1 MNLSHLFGVLF
12 FTLAFGSESQAVT
25 ISDLLRIQNVWG
37 VKAKISL
44 SVESI
49 PGTLHDSALLKC
61 ALEAID
67 NNDGGLV
74 CEDHEGNPIF
84 TATVTLPPN
93 GKKITFKLDASGIET
108 LQSSITGAV
117 SNWAYE
123 RGYNFDESS
132 ASYQIT
138 SITEA
143 SIPIVG
149 SLGTPLLKSGSFKM
163 KGKMSGAI
171 DLNGRDN
178 YQTITKNFTFL
189 MTAVFGPPVTP

>member
-1 MNLSHLFGVLF
+1 MLF

-37 VKAKISL
+37 VKAT
-44 SVESI
+44 VESI
-49 PGTLHDSALLKC
+49 PGTLHDSAVLKC

-67 NNDGGLV
+67 NNDGSLV
-74 CEDHEGNPIF
+74 CEDLEGNPIF
-84 TATVTLPPN
+84 TATVTQPPN
-93 GKKITFKLDASGIET
+93 GKKITFKPDASGIKT
-108 LQSSITGAV
+108 LQSSITGTV

-143 SIPIVG
+143 SIPIVESIG
-149 SLGTPLLKSGSFKM
+149 RPLLKGGSFKM

-171 DLNGRDN
+171 DLTGRDN
-178 YQTITKNFTFL
+178 YQTITKNFTFS
-189 MTAVFGPPVTP
+189 MTAVFGSPVTP